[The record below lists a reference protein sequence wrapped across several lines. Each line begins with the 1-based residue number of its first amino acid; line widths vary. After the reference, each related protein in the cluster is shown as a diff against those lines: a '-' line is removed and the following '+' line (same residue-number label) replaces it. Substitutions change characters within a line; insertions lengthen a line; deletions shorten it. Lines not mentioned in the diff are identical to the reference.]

1 MTRAWSGARVDQP
14 ADVGELVRVV
24 DRAVEDVLVGGVV
37 AGLDVRFDRL
47 GQRRDEVVVDALLHD
62 DAGGGGAV
70 LAAVEEPGRRDAL
83 DRRSM
88 SASSKTTTGALPPSS
103 RWARLRS
110 AAAAVATAMPAR
122 VEPVMETSCG
132 IGCSVSAAPVSRSP
146 QTRLQTPGGKISC
159 IFSTIQYD
167 DAGVVSEGLST
178 TVLPAASA
186 GANFQTDII
195 IG

>member
-1 MTRAWSGARVDQP
+1 MQSWPPLKRP
-14 ADVGELVRVV
+14 ATEIPST
-24 DRAVEDVLVGGVV
+24 
-37 AGLDVRFDRL
+37 
-47 GQRRDEVVVDALLHD
+47 
-62 DAGGGGAV
+62 
-70 LAAVEEPGRRDAL
+70 AAA
-83 DRRSM
+83 M
-88 SASSKTTTGALPPSS
+88 SASSNTTTGALPPSS
-103 RWARLRS
+103 RCARFTS

-122 VEPVMETSCG
+122 VEPVIDTSCG
-132 IGCSVSAAPVSRSP
+132 ILCAVSAAPVSRSP

-167 DAGVVSEGLST
+167 DAGVVSDGLST